1 MESRCNTRDRP
12 FAQET
17 TTDRLRTASCTLGS
31 CTQAYQRPS
40 PQPSG
45 SA

>member
-1 MESRCNTRDRP
+1 MESRCNTRDRC

-17 TTDRLRTASCTLGS
+17 TIDRLRTARCTLGS
-31 CTQAYQRPS
+31 CTQAHQRPS
-40 PQPSG
+40 LQPSG